1 MKMLT
6 IQMIFTSQ
14 SLLIETMINK
24 EALTIK
30 VNLEITTITRTKEG
44 ALTIQGAIE
53 VAVMLREPLIE
64 SLTTRIKITKLMKKM
79 VMKCRKKENTT
90 IEAEDLIKRMT
101 LMGLI
106 EEVHIKAIIEGEEV
120 TIKIS
125 KNSEKLV
132 EATIIIEEIIEVEE
146 EGTRTIKMNKLNTNP
161 IMRTINH
168 IKIA

>member
-24 EALTIK
+24 EALTKK

-79 VMKCRKKENTT
+79 VMKCRKKEKTT

-106 EEVHIKAIIEGEEV
+106 EEVHIKAIIEGEEA

>member
-1 MKMLT
+1 
-6 IQMIFTSQ
+6 
-14 SLLIETMINK
+14 
-24 EALTIK
+24 
-30 VNLEITTITRTKEG
+30 
-44 ALTIQGAIE
+44 
-53 VAVMLREPLIE
+53 
-64 SLTTRIKITKLMKKM
+64 M

-106 EEVHIKAIIEGEEV
+106 EEVHIKAIIEGEEA